1 MFFKQDKMEI
11 CQQLVCPC
19 NNKVYKTTATL
30 KSHQKSQCHV
40 LWETNKD
47 QKDQI
52 IKINRLEN
60 EINHLRRL
68 NILLME
74 RIGVLENKV
83 V

>member
-1 MFFKQDKMEI
+1 MEI
-11 CQQLVCPC
+11 CQQLVCQC
-19 NNKVYKTTATL
+19 NNKMYKTVATL
-30 KSHQKSQCHV
+30 KSHQKSQSHI

-68 NILLME
+68 NNLLME
-74 RIGVLENKV
+74 RIDVLENKV